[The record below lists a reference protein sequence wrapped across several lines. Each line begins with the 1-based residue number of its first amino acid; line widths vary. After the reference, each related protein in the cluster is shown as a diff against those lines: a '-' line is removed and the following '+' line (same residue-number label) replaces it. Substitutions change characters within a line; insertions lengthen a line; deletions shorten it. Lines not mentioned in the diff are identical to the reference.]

1 MVWIDK
7 NRINILTN
15 DNENRSLP
23 LEVSPVLLFASPE
36 EREHFMIWDDDQS
49 IRWESLDVDIHIS
62 HFFENL
68 NPNYDNEVNKMLSL
82 FKWLDLKHFAE
93 LIGLKWEKLIY
104 YMTGMR
110 APSDEIIERI
120 RKGLRKVRQEA
131 VMTSI

>member
-93 LIGLKWEKLIY
+93 SIGLNWEKLIY

-110 APSDEIIERI
+110 TPSDEIIERI

>member
-68 NPNYDNEVNKMLSL
+68 SPNYDNEVNKMLSL
-82 FKWLDLKHFAE
+82 FQWLDLKHFAE

-110 APSDEIIERI
+110 TPSDEIIERI

>member
-93 LIGLKWEKLIY
+93 LIGLNWEKLIF

-110 APSDEIIERI
+110 TPSDEIIDRI